1 MKKLKVLINFLILS
15 KGVHGNEKGQSNRL
29 TVQQKEGQGPIT
41 IFHQDAQIHDK
52 EVGNTSLFVKK
63 QLEFEFPM
71 LTFRYRKDLYK
82 REINEAL
89 KRVDEYLGQTLFV
102 ESASIR
108 PDGGLI
114 EVQDDNGNWRVV
126 LVSEAKHQGKDI
138 ENIRAGKL
146 VGKKNNQDLMA
157 AGNAIERAYKNVNEI
172 ANFMLSERYF
182 PYILFLEG
190 SNFLT
195 QNVTVIRPDGRE
207 VTLVYNDGTLN
218 RLDRLTAANYGM
230 PINTNLCENRFV
242 KCNGATIMLQ
252 AASIYTKGGGGHWND
267 EDMIM
272 IMLEVARTSL
282 KMLGTDLFE
291 QLSKR

>member
-1 MKKLKVLINFLILS
+1 MK
-15 KGVHGNEKGQSNRL
+15 KGQSDRL
-29 TVQQKEGQGPIT
+29 TVQQKEGQGPIS
-41 IFHQDAQIHDK
+41 IFHEDAQVHDK

-71 LTFRYRKDLYK
+71 LTFRYRKDLSK
-82 REINEAL
+82 KEINKAL
-89 KRVDEYLGQTLFV
+89 QKIDGYLGQTLFV

-114 EVQDDNGNWRVV
+114 EVQDDKGNWHVV

-138 ENIRAGKL
+138 ENIKAGKL
-146 VGKKNNQDLMA
+146 VGKKNDQDLMA

-172 ANFMLSERYF
+172 ANFMLAERYF
-182 PYILFLEG
+182 PYVLFLEG

-195 QNVTVIRPDGRE
+195 QNVTVTRPDGRE
-207 VTLVYNDGTLN
+207 LTLVYNDGTLN

-230 PINTNLCENRFV
+230 PINTNLCENKFV

-252 AASIYTKGGGGHWND
+252 AASIYTKGEGGHWND

-272 IMLEVARTSL
+272 VMLEIARTSL
-282 KMLGTDLFE
+282 KMLGSELFE

>member
-1 MKKLKVLINFLILS
+1 MR
-15 KGVHGNEKGQSNRL
+15 EKHQSDRL
-29 TVQQKEGQGPIT
+29 TAQQKEGQGPIT
-41 IFHQDAQIHDK
+41 IFHEDAQIHDK
-52 EVGNTSLFVKK
+52 EVGNTSLFVIK
-63 QLEFEFPM
+63 QLEYEFPM
-71 LTFRYRKDLYK
+71 LTFRYRKDLSK
-82 REINEAL
+82 KEINESL
-89 KRVDEYLGQTLFV
+89 QKVDKYLGQTLFV
-102 ESASIR
+102 ENASII

-138 ENIRAGKL
+138 ENIKAGKL
-146 VGKKNNQDLMA
+146 VGKKNNQDIMA

-195 QNVTVIRPDGRE
+195 QNVTVTRPDGRQ
-207 VTLVYNDGTLN
+207 VTLVYNDGMLN

-230 PINTNLCENRFV
+230 PINTNLCVNKFV

-252 AASIYTKGGGGHWND
+252 AASIYTKGDGGHWND

-272 IMLEVARTSL
+272 VMLDVARTSL
-282 KMLGTDLFE
+282 KMLGSDLFE

>member
-1 MKKLKVLINFLILS
+1 M
-15 KGVHGNEKGQSNRL
+15 EKGQSNRL

-41 IFHQDAQIHDK
+41 IFHKDAQIHDK

-82 REINEAL
+82 KEINEAL

-242 KCNGATIMLQ
+242 KCNGASIMLQ

>member
-1 MKKLKVLINFLILS
+1 MK
-15 KGVHGNEKGQSNRL
+15 KGQSNRL

-41 IFHQDAQIHDK
+41 IFHKDAQIHDK

-71 LTFRYRKDLYK
+71 LTFRYRKDSYK
-82 REINEAL
+82 KEINEAL

-138 ENIRAGKL
+138 ENIRTGKL

-267 EDMIM
+267 KDMIM

-282 KMLGTDLFE
+282 KMLGSDLFE

>member
-1 MKKLKVLINFLILS
+1 MK
-15 KGVHGNEKGQSNRL
+15 KGQSDRL
-29 TVQQKEGQGPIT
+29 TEQQKKGQGPIT
-41 IFHQDAQIHDK
+41 IFHKDAQIHDK
-52 EVGNTSLFVKK
+52 EVGNTSLFVIK
-63 QLEFEFPM
+63 QLKFEFPM
-71 LTFRYRKDLYK
+71 LKFRYRKDLSK
-82 REINEAL
+82 KEINKAL
-89 KRVDEYLGQTLFV
+89 QKIDSYLGQTLFV

-138 ENIRAGKL
+138 ENIREEKL
-146 VGKKNNQDLMA
+146 VGKNNNQDLMA

-172 ANFMLSERYF
+172 ANFMLAERFF
-182 PYILFLEG
+182 PYIIFLEG

-195 QNVTVIRPDGRE
+195 QNVTVTRPDGRK
-207 VTLVYNDGTLN
+207 VTLTYNDGTLN

-230 PINTNLCENRFV
+230 PINTNLCENKFV

-252 AASIYTKGGGGHWND
+252 AASIYTKGEGGHWSD

-272 IMLEVARTSL
+272 VMLEVARTSL
-282 KMLGTDLFE
+282 KMLGTDIFE
-291 QLSKR
+291 QLSRR

>member
-1 MKKLKVLINFLILS
+1 MK
-15 KGVHGNEKGQSNRL
+15 KGQSNRL

-41 IFHQDAQIHDK
+41 IFHKDAQIHDK

-82 REINEAL
+82 KEINEAL

-242 KCNGATIMLQ
+242 KCNGASIMLQ

>member
-1 MKKLKVLINFLILS
+1 MK
-15 KGVHGNEKGQSNRL
+15 KGQSNRL
-29 TVQQKEGQGPIT
+29 TAQQKEGQGPIT
-41 IFHQDAQIHDK
+41 IFHEDAQIHDK
-52 EVGNTSLFVKK
+52 EVGNTSLFVIK
-63 QLEFEFPM
+63 QLEHEFPM
-71 LTFRYRKDLYK
+71 LKFRYRKELSK
-82 REINEAL
+82 KEINVAL
-89 KRVDEYLGQTLFV
+89 QRVDKYLGQTLFV

-114 EVQDDNGNWRVV
+114 EVKDDTGNWRVV

-195 QNVTVIRPDGRE
+195 QNVTVTRPDGRT

-242 KCNGATIMLQ
+242 KCNATTVMLQ
-252 AASIYTKGGGGHWND
+252 AASIYTKGEGGH
-267 EDMIM
+267 
-272 IMLEVARTSL
+272 
-282 KMLGTDLFE
+282 
-291 QLSKR
+291 

>member
-1 MKKLKVLINFLILS
+1 MK
-15 KGVHGNEKGQSNRL
+15 KGQSNRL
-29 TVQQKEGQGPIT
+29 TIQQKEGQGPIT
-41 IFHQDAQIHDK
+41 IFHEDAQIHDK

-71 LTFRYRKDLYK
+71 LTFRYRKDLSK
-82 REINEAL
+82 KEINEAL
-89 KRVDEYLGQTLFV
+89 QKVDEYLGQTLFV

-114 EVQDDNGNWRVV
+114 EVQDDRGNWRVV

-138 ENIRAGKL
+138 ENISVGQL

-195 QNVTVIRPDGRE
+195 QDVTVTRPDGRK

-272 IMLEVARTSL
+272 VMLEVARTSL
-282 KMLGTDLFE
+282 KMLGSDLFE

>member
-1 MKKLKVLINFLILS
+1 MK
-15 KGVHGNEKGQSNRL
+15 KGQSNRL

-41 IFHQDAQIHDK
+41 IFHKDAQIHDK

-82 REINEAL
+82 KEINEAL

-138 ENIRAGKL
+138 ENIRTGKL

-218 RLDRLTAANYGM
+218 RLDRLTATNYGM

-267 EDMIM
+267 KDMIM

-282 KMLGTDLFE
+282 KMLGSDLFE

>member
-1 MKKLKVLINFLILS
+1 MK
-15 KGVHGNEKGQSNRL
+15 KGQSNRL
-29 TVQQKEGQGPIT
+29 TTQQKEGQGPIT
-41 IFHQDAQIHDK
+41 IFHKDAQIHDK
-52 EVGNTSLFVKK
+52 EVGNTSLFVIK
-63 QLEFEFPM
+63 QLEYAFPM
-71 LTFRYRKDLYK
+71 LTFRYRKDLSK
-82 REINEAL
+82 KEINEAL
-89 KRVDEYLGQTLFV
+89 QRIDKYLGQTLFV

-138 ENIRAGKL
+138 ENIKAGKL

-172 ANFMLSERYF
+172 ANFMLAERYF

-195 QNVTVIRPDGRE
+195 QNVTVTRPDGRT
-207 VTLVYNDGTLN
+207 VTLVYDDGTLN

-230 PINTNLCENRFV
+230 PINTNLCKNRFV
-242 KCNGATIMLQ
+242 KCNGATIMLGSVFRRKKFHCPFHRKCPGRIH
-252 AASIYTKGGGGHWND
+252 AASS
-267 EDMIM
+267 
-272 IMLEVARTSL
+272 AAA
-282 KMLGTDLFE
+282 GTVPASHHGTE
-291 QLSKR
+291 

>member
-1 MKKLKVLINFLILS
+1 MK
-15 KGVHGNEKGQSNRL
+15 KGQSNRL

-41 IFHQDAQIHDK
+41 IFHKDAQIHDK

-82 REINEAL
+82 KEINEAL
-89 KRVDEYLGQTLFV
+89 KRVDEYLGKTLFV

-138 ENIRAGKL
+138 ENIRTGKL

-267 EDMIM
+267 KDMIM

-282 KMLGTDLFE
+282 KMLGSDLFE